1 MKSFQEIITEAKS
14 PYVIYHDTYTSAIQ
28 EVEKFVN
35 KKKFILNPEEMAQE
49 VGMGPSKPGAGK
61 TNRFSIRL
69 FKNEADLLAGKPQ
82 KKAVHFQIY
91 GMGSTRALS
100 ADKYELNMYIS

>member
-1 MKSFQEIITEAKS
+1 MKTFKQVVSEAKS
-14 PYVIYHDTYTSAIQ
+14 PYVIYHDSYTSAIE
-28 EVEKFVN
+28 EVHKFVQ

-49 VGMGPSKPGAGK
+49 VGMGPPKPGAGK

-69 FKNEADLLAGKPQ
+69 FKNEKDLLDGKAQ
-82 KKAVHFQIY
+82 RKLVHFQVY